1 MRGRELGVTLKL
13 LSMIDN
19 VFKIEAVNVN
29 LTPELEN
36 FVRNRVESGKY
47 NSQSEVVR
55 EGLRLLMDR
64 EDSKAASLDYLRGA
78 LKEGLTDL
86 AEGRV
91 HDGARIFAEVKER
104 LRAANP

>member
-1 MRGRELGVTLKL
+1 
-13 LSMIDN
+13 
-19 VFKIEAVNVN
+19 
-29 LTPELEN
+29 
-36 FVRNRVESGKY
+36 
-47 NSQSEVVR
+47 
-55 EGLRLLMDR
+55 MDR